1 MMPKLGRVGLLVM
14 CLGLLAA
21 LPTGAALADAPAG
34 AKVRLSVPAEA
45 AVGDEVLLDAIV
57 TDASAS
63 RLAGVEVVFM
73 ESVYFLNTDDS
84 VELGRSVTD
93 EAGRASISYVP
104 RSEGDI
110 RLSAGIA
117 GSGSTITNKVNSTV
131 KVKPGPP
138 QHESERTG
146 VKVPGVG
153 MWALAVFMAGIWA
166 IFLWSVLQLRHVF
179 RLGQQ
184 PRTTSRMGQPYA

>member
-14 CLGLLAA
+14 CLGLVGA
-21 LPTGAALADAPAG
+21 LPTGVALADAPAG

-45 AVGDEVLLDAIV
+45 AVGDEVLLEITV
-57 TDASAS
+57 TDAYGNGLSG
-63 RLAGVEVVFM
+63 LEVVFI
-73 ESVYFLNTDDS
+73 ESVSFLNTDDS

-93 EAGRASISYVP
+93 AAGRASISYVP

-153 MWALAVFMAGIWA
+153 MWAFAVLLGGIWA

-179 RLGQQ
+179 RHGQQ
-184 PRTTSRMGQPYA
+184 PRTTSRIGQPYA

>member
-1 MMPKLGRVGLLVM
+1 MTGPVRIMLLSL

-21 LPTGAALADAPAG
+21 LPIGAALADAPAG
-34 AKVRLSVPAEA
+34 ARVKLSAPAEA
-45 AVGDEVLLDAIV
+45 AVGDEVLLQASV
-57 TDASAS
+57 TDASGS
-63 RLAGVEVVFM
+63 GLAGVEVVFM
-73 ESVYFLNTDDS
+73 ESVSFLNTDDS

-93 EAGRASISYVP
+93 KAGNASISYVP

-110 RLSAGIA
+110 KLSAGIA
-117 GSGSTITNKVNSTV
+117 GSGSVTNKVNSTV

-153 MWALAVFMAGIWA
+153 MWAFAVLLGGIWA

-179 RLGQQ
+179 RHGQQ
-184 PRTTSRMGQPYA
+184 PRTTSRIGQPYA

>member
-1 MMPKLGRVGLLVM
+1 MTRSARIMLLSL
-14 CLGLLAA
+14 CLGLLGA
-21 LPTGAALADAPAG
+21 LPIGVALADAPAG
-34 AKVRLSVPAEA
+34 AKVKLSTPSEA
-45 AVGDEVLLDAIV
+45 AVGDEVLLEASV
-57 TDASAS
+57 TDASGS
-63 RLAGVEVVFM
+63 GLAGVEVVFM
-73 ESVYFLNTDDS
+73 ESVSFLNTDDS

-93 EAGRASISYVP
+93 KAGNASISYVP

-110 RLSAGIA
+110 KLSAGIA
-117 GSGSTITNKVNSTV
+117 GSGPVTNKVNSTV

-153 MWALAVFMAGIWA
+153 MWAFAVLLGGIWA

-179 RLGQQ
+179 RHGQQ
-184 PRTTSRMGQPYA
+184 PRTTSRIGQPYA